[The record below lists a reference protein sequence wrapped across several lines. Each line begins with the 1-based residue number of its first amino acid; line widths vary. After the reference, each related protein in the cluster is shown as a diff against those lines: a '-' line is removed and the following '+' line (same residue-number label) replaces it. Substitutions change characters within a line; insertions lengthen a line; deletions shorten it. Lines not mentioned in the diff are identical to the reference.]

1 MENTPS
7 IQNSTP
13 PRLISTITEGFNIVA
28 NRIYLILFPLIFDI
42 ILWLGPHLRV
52 KTLVQPFIQN
62 VLADMPEMATNPD
75 LMEMSKWSKQLWD
88 VLLSHFN
95 LVSLIRVFPI
105 GIPSLMSG
113 LSPIE
118 TPLGSAN
125 MFEVTNAFQALLIWL
140 CFSAI
145 GLVLGCLYFDA
156 ISRATGKTK
165 DGFSLTYSLN
175 AVVQVFI
182 FSIACI
188 AAFFIFF
195 FPTMLVVT
203 LLSLIS
209 ASLGQIVLLLI
220 FLILIW
226 FLMPLIF
233 SPHGIFVDHQ
243 SIGRSITTSVRLV
256 RNFLPGTGLFILTAI
271 LLYQGLNLLWGNAPD
286 SSWLTILGIFGHAFI
301 STGLIAASFVY
312 YRQGL
317 IWMESKLHQAAM
329 QS

>member
-1 MENTPS
+1 MENSPS
-7 IQNSTP
+7 FQTVSP
-13 PRLISTITEGFNIVA
+13 PRLINTITEGFNIVA
-28 NRIYLILFPLIFDI
+28 TRIYLILFPLIFDI
-42 ILWLGPHLRV
+42 FLWLGPHLRV
-52 KTLVQPFIQN
+52 KTLIQPFIQN
-62 VLADMPEMATNPD
+62 VLSDLPEMATNPD
-75 LMEMSKWSKQLWD
+75 LMEMSKWSRELWE

-105 GIPSLMSG
+105 GVPSLMSS
-113 LSPIE
+113 LSPVE
-118 TPLGSAN
+118 TPFGSAPI
-125 MFEVTNAFQALLIWL
+125 FEVNNTVQALMIWL
-140 CFSAI
+140 SFSAI
-145 GLVLGCLYFDA
+145 GLVLGCFYFDS
-156 ISRATGKTK
+156 ISRATGKVK
-165 DGFSLTYSLN
+165 EIFSLNNSIN

-188 AAFFIFF
+188 AAFFIFL

-209 ASLGQIVLLLI
+209 ASLGQIVLLLV
-220 FLILIW
+220 FLVLIW

-243 SIGRSITTSVRLV
+243 SIGHSITTSIRLV

-286 SSWLTILGIFGHAFI
+286 TSWLTILGIFGHAFI
-301 STGLIAASFVY
+301 STGLIASSFVY

-317 IWMESKLHQAAM
+317 VWMENKLHQTAL